1 MEVNA
6 MKTNTTQVCRHGILV
21 QAENKC
27 EQCTRAEIA
36 KRLAT
41 ALAEMLIK
49 KPKP

>member
-1 MEVNA
+1 MT
-6 MKTNTTQVCRHGILV
+6 TNTAQVCKHGMLV

-27 EQCTRAEIA
+27 KQCTRAKIA

>member
-1 MEVNA
+1 

-27 EQCTRAEIA
+27 EQCTRAERAEIA

-41 ALAEMLIK
+41 VLAEILIK